1 MQTPPRTPQDRPPLL
16 TAAQRQQFTRFPDLD
31 ERLLSRYY
39 LLSEDELALIHQR
52 RRDSNR
58 LGYAVQLTVLRHLG
72 RGLSGGEKPPDAI
85 LVFLAEQLHIDP
97 AQYEH
102 YAAREPTRREHF
114 GELCALLGYQPL
126 SLDLNREIR
135 QWLVPI
141 AVATDQP
148 FPLMSA
154 LLDELRRRKILIP
167 RIGVLERIVT
177 AARTQAD
184 RSIYRVLGEVAQGR
198 EADLDALL
206 VTPPDQPLSPYARL
220 KQPAG
225 RVRPSTLL
233 RLLDRLG
240 FVRSFPVRHPLL
252 ASLPQNRL
260 DHLAAEGKRLGASNL
275 ADYEP
280 SRRRATILARLIDLS
295 QTLTDDILEMHD
307 RLMLS
312 YLRESEREGMAVF
325 QEQGKTVLERLRTFQ
340 QVCEA
345 LVEAREQ
352 EADPFRAVEA
362 VLPWST
368 LVATVRDTEAA
379 EQAGQLDP
387 MHHLLKSYP
396 KVRSYAVKLL
406 QAFEF
411 RAAPAA
417 EPLLEALGILRTLY
431 QDGKRTLPAKVPL
444 RFVRQKWA
452 PFVIEEGQ
460 INRRYYE
467 LCVLDELRLAL
478 RAGDIW
484 VEGSRKYRDLDE
496 YLLPQDAWA
505 ARLAELP
512 LNLPETFDA
521 YWQDTLSQLTE
532 RLETV
537 SALLEKGEL
546 TDVSM
551 PKGRLRITP
560 LKNTVPPEVEP
571 LTRQVAARLP
581 RLKITDLLL
590 EVDGWTRFSEAFT
603 DLRTGRTA
611 ERRDHLLT
619 VLLADGLNLG
629 LTKMAEASQ
638 DEGVTARR
646 LMHLSDW
653 FIRPETYSAA
663 LAELVNFQTQQS
675 LAKHWG
681 DGTTSSSDGQRFAT
695 GGRGKAH
702 GHLNAKYG
710 REPGVLFYTHVS
722 DQYAPF
728 HTKAIT
734 TNVRDALHVLD
745 GLLYHQSNLVIREHY
760 TDTAGYTEQVFAL
773 CHLLGF
779 RFAPRIRDLGETRLY
794 TPETAGGY
802 PVLEPLIARKLNLD
816 LIRANWDELRRLTVS
831 VRLGTVTASLLMS
844 KLASYPRQNSLAL
857 ALRELGRVQRTL
869 FTLEWL
875 LSPELRRRVN
885 AGLNKGEARNALARA
900 VSFHRS
906 GEIRDRS
913 AEAQN
918 NRANGV
924 NLLVALI
931 TTWNTVYLDRT
942 VEALRAEGQT
952 IPEDLLTHLSPLGWD
967 HIGLTGDYLWRLEQ
981 VPKPGEFRPL
991 KS

>member
-1 MQTPPRTPQDRPPLL
+1 ML
-16 TAAQRQQFTRFPDLD
+16 TAAQREQFTRFPSPN

-39 LLSEDELALIHQR
+39 LLTEDDLALVRDR
-52 RRDSNR
+52 RKDSNR
-58 LGYAVQLTVLRHLG
+58 LGYAVQITVLRHLG
-72 RGLSGGEKPPDAI
+72 RGLAGGEAPPDAV
-85 LVFLAEQLHIDP
+85 LAFLGEQLEIDP
-97 AQYEH
+97 AKYGR
-102 YAAREPTRREHF
+102 YALRNPTRREHF
-114 GELCALLGYQPL
+114 GELCARLGYQPL
-126 SLDLNREIR
+126 SLDLHQEIG
-135 QWLVPI
+135 QWLVPV
-141 AVATDQP
+141 AVVSDQP
-148 FPLMSA
+148 FGLMSA

-167 RIGVLERIVT
+167 RMGVLERLVT
-177 AARTQAD
+177 VVRTQAD
-184 RSIYRVLGEVAQGR
+184 RAVYRLLGEVAQGR

-206 VTPPDQPLSPYARL
+206 VTPPDEPLSPYARL
-220 KQPAG
+220 KQPLG
-225 RVRPSTLL
+225 RVSASTM
-233 RLLDRLG
+233 RALLDRLA
-240 FVRSFPVRHPLL
+240 FVRRFPVRHPLL
-252 ASLPQNRL
+252 ATLPQSRL

-275 ADYEP
+275 AEYEP
-280 SRRRATILARLIDLS
+280 ARRRATVLARLIDLS
-295 QTLTDDILEMHD
+295 QTLTDDILERHD

-312 YLRESEREGMAVF
+312 ALRESEREGMAVF
-325 QEQGKTVLERLRTFQ
+325 QRQGKTLLERLQTFQ

-345 LVEAREQ
+345 LVVAREQ
-352 EADPFRAVEA
+352 QADPFRAVEA
-362 VLPWST
+362 VLPWAA
-368 LVATVRDTEAA
+368 LVATVRDTEAGQ
-379 EQAGQLDP
+379 QAGQLDP
-387 MHHLLKSYP
+387 MHHLLRSYP
-396 KVRSYAVKLL
+396 KLRSYAVKLL

-417 EPLLEALGILRTLY
+417 EPLQEAIGLLQQMY
-431 QDGKRTLPAKVPL
+431 QDGKRTLPDQVPL
-444 RFVRQKWA
+444 RFVRPKWA
-452 PFVIEEGQ
+452 PFVLEDGQ
-460 INRRYYE
+460 VNRRYYE

-478 RAGDIW
+478 RAGDLW

-512 LNLPETFDA
+512 LTLPETFDA
-521 YWQDTLSQLTE
+521 YWHATLPQLTE

-537 SALLEKGEL
+537 SSLLEKGEL

-551 PKGRLRITP
+551 PRGKLRITP
-560 LKNTVPPEVEP
+560 LKNAVPPGVEP
-571 LTRQVAARLP
+571 LARQLAARLP

-590 EVDGWTRFSEAFT
+590 EVDGWTHFSSAFT
-603 DLRTGRTA
+603 DLRTGRTT

-619 VLLADGLNLG
+619 ALLAEGLNLG

-646 LMHLSDW
+646 LMHLADW

-663 LAELVNFQTQQS
+663 LAEVVNFQSRQP
-675 LAKHWG
+675 LAKQWG
-681 DGTTSSSDGQRFAT
+681 DGTTSSSDGQRFAV
-695 GGRGKAH
+695 GGRGKAY

-745 GLLYHQSNLVIREHY
+745 GLLYHQSDLVIQEHY

-794 TPETAGGY
+794 TPETAAGY
-802 PVLEPLIARKLNLD
+802 PILEPLIARKLNLD
-816 LIRANWDELRRLTVS
+816 LIRDNWDELRRLTVS
-831 VRLGTVTASLLMS
+831 VRLGTVTASLLIS
-844 KLASYPRQNSLAL
+844 KLAAYPRQNSLAL

-875 LSPELRRRVN
+875 LSPELRRRVT
-885 AGLNKGEARNALARA
+885 AGLNKGEARNALVGA
-900 VSFHRS
+900 VSLHRN
-906 GEIRDRS
+906 GEIHDRS

-924 NLLVALI
+924 NLIVALI
-931 TTWNTVYLDRT
+931 TTWNTVYLDR
-942 VEALRAEGQT
+942 VVGAVRAEGQE
-952 IPEDLLTHLSPLGWD
+952 ISEELLAHLSPLGWE

-981 VPKPGEFRPL
+981 VPQPGEFRPL
-991 KS
+991 KP